1 MYESLLLG
9 KIIKICQYYEFML
22 DRKINKRDVISIRGL
37 NEMNIIIFKISKTNR
52 TTTYVHNFIIN
63 LYFIFL
69 NIRNR
74 QFCSRTHFVRLD
86 IRQPVLSTDK
96 PSAPQPPSKLQTWKI
111 VVPFWKKGKQI
122 IPLII
127 IAFNGDIKNY
137 VCETFLK
144 FNLDLVYYNQ
154 MKLIYISNYRT
165 WHLLH

>member
-86 IRQPVLSTDK
+86 IKQSSQLKNQVHHSLLQNYK
-96 PSAPQPPSKLQTWKI
+96 LEILPSPSG
-111 VVPFWKKGKQI
+111 KKGNK
-122 IPLII
+122 L
-127 IAFNGDIKNY
+127 
-137 VCETFLK
+137 FL
-144 FNLDLVYYNQ
+144 LYL
-154 MKLIYISNYRT
+154 
-165 WHLLH
+165 